1 VIPTYSLILV
11 PCATLNVVHFLLN
24 KWRCLFS
31 LALLT
36 QILNG
41 EDGLLAN
48 GSWEPPQILKNTKM
62 DGWMDDHGTLSTP
75 IMHITWLDDLKVKM
89 NSIIKYYLKNQPKR
103 VHS

>member
-1 VIPTYSLILV
+1 LGTPSNIEK
-11 PCATLNVVHFLLN
+11 H
-24 KWRCLFS
+24 K
-31 LALLT
+31 
-36 QILNG
+36 
-41 EDGLLAN
+41 DG
-48 GSWEPPQILKNTKM
+48 WM